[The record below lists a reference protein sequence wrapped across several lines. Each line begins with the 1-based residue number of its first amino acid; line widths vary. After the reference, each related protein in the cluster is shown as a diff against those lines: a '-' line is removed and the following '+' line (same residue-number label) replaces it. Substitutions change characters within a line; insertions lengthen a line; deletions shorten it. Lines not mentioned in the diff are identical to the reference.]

1 MYLRITKLS
10 EYLPNMK
17 LDLYSF
23 KLQQE
28 SWISERKLYNCGK

>member
-23 KLQQE
+23 KLHQE
-28 SWISERKLYNCGK
+28 SLDK